1 MSKRILR
8 SSAAPAPVAG
18 YSQAVV
24 AGPFVFCSGQ
34 IPLDPRTHELISH
47 DIAAATRRV
56 LDNLGA
62 VLAEAGLE
70 HRDVV
75 KCTVYLTDM
84 ADFQEFDATYRTYFP
99 GEPPARATVAVAG
112 LPRGARLELDAIA
125 RLRE

>member
-8 SSAAPAPVAG
+8 SSAAPTPVAG

-24 AGPFVFCSGQ
+24 AGSFVFCSGQ
-34 IPLDPRTHELISH
+34 IPLDPNTHELVT
-47 DIAAATRRV
+47 DVALATRRV

-70 HRDVV
+70 HRDIV
-75 KCTVYLTDM
+75 KCTVYLTDI
-84 ADFQEFDATYRTYFP
+84 ADFQAFDAVYRTYFP
-99 GEPPARATVAVAG
+99 GDPPARATVAVSA

-125 RLRE
+125 MLRA